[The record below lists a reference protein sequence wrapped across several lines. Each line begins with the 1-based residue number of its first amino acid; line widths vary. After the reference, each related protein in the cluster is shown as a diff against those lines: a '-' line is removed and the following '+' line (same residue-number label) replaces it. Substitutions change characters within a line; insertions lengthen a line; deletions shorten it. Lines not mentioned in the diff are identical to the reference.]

1 MRPAGSGTAESLR
14 APAGATSTRR
24 APGKAPSEALRA
36 LAADPARFGLA
47 AAPLAIGGDMPLDHD
62 GAIDGLSFWYA
73 ANILQGPGAFVLIA
87 DGFEDFSRAMR
98 LKLLR
103 ELQPLLLGALP

>member
-1 MRPAGSGTAESLR
+1 MTHRLVLSL
-14 APAGATSTRR
+14 
-24 APGKAPSEALRA
+24 A
-36 LAADPARFGLA
+36 LAAAGLVA
-47 AAPLAIGGDMPLDHD
+47 CASSETPDVGLESLALASVEPGVVITGTTLAIGGDMPLDHD